1 MARKQRKLK
10 RALWLSLRYLVL
22 IPVAAFTLLPFIWM
36 VSVSL
41 QPDKGIEAYSFIPK
55 ELTFRNYLTAWN
67 YPRLYDSKVT
77 LGTMF
82 RNSVIVSFF
91 ITIFSLLFDSM
102 AGYALARKRFPGRD
116 FLFWLALATLMIP
129 FYVTV
134 VPMFIITRNLGLINT
149 LAGLIVPFVSS
160 GFGVFL
166 FRQAFFSIPL
176 ELEEAARVDG
186 ASDFFIY
193 WRLML
198 PLVKPTVAT
207 MAIFKILWS
216 WNMFFWPLLIIYDY
230 AKMPLNLGLTIFR
243 GQYVTRW
250 GLLAAGMT
258 IGALPVL
265 IAFLAF
271 QKWFIRGLTAGAVKG

>member
-1 MARKQRKLK
+1 MAIVRQKRK
-10 RALWLSLRYLVL
+10 RAFWLGLRYLVL
-22 IPVAAFTLLPFIWM
+22 IGVSFFTLLPLIWM
-36 VSVSL
+36 VSTSL
-41 QPDKGIEAYSFIPK
+41 EPNRELESYSLIPK
-55 ELTFRNYLTAWN
+55 EVTFRNYVEAWN
-67 YPRLYDSKVT
+67 YPRLYDPKVT

-82 RNSVIVSFF
+82 LNSVIVSFF

-102 AGYALARKRFPGRD
+102 AGYALARKRFWGREI
-116 FLFWLALATLMIP
+116 LFWLALATLMIP

-134 VPMFIITRNLGLINT
+134 VPMYIITMKLGLINT
-149 LAGLIVPFVSS
+149 LAGLIIPFVSS

-186 ASDFFIY
+186 ASDLYIY
-193 WRLML
+193 WKLML

-243 GQYVTRW
+243 GQYVTQW
-250 GLLAAGMT
+250 GLLTAGMT
-258 IGALPVL
+258 VGALPVL
-265 IAFLAF
+265 VAFLAL
-271 QKWFIRGLTAGAVKG
+271 QKWFIRGLTAGALKG